1 MNIKATLYAILNGV
15 DPKLAHDRNKSKG
28 ASWNHVLQG
37 DKIRNILKKIY
48 FKMINFNFFLKS
60 VDV

>member
-15 DPKLAHDRNKSKG
+15 DSKLAHDKNKSKG
-28 ASWNHVLQG
+28 VSWNHVIQG
-37 DKIRNILKKIY
+37 DKIRKFLKKIY
-48 FKMINFNFFLKS
+48 FKMINFKFFFKS